1 MSSSLTDTQAVDITK
16 PEIDSLLEKTEENP
30 FLLCALASKRAC
42 DIKSMI
48 RSQHL
53 RVVAM
58 EDVDTLTTEVSG
70 KDPVSYAMAEID
82 SHLLTYKQDDFD
94 DELRGSNALV
104 EHNL

>member
-1 MSSSLTDTQAVDITK
+1 MSSSLTDTQALDITK

-58 EDVDTLTTEVSG
+58 EDVDTITTEVSG
-70 KDPVSYAMAEID
+70 KDPVSYAMKEID

-94 DELRGSNALV
+94 DELRSSNTLV